1 MLSEFL
7 TKNKHSFSRS
17 EPLLVY
23 NNTQGGKTLTKYAYV
38 RVSTK
43 EQNVDRQLMALE
55 PYGIQKKNIYCDHQ
69 SGKDFD
75 RPEYKR
81 LMRKL
86 RPGDLLVVKSIDR
99 PKNRSRTW
107 RRGRRNRI
115 INMNKFI
122 NYIIIRIMCLK
133 RLINK

>member
-1 MLSEFL
+1 M
-7 TKNKHSFSRS
+7 
-17 EPLLVY
+17 Y

-99 PKNRSRTW
+99 LGNRSRTW